1 MNQLRT
7 YEIIDIFTGSEFQTI
22 KSLITDHVSQKLGIS
37 IDLPTYHRQVN
48 NNGHLCMAPKSAR
61 VLTPGDSQ
69 KVLALSGTKSLLDSH
84 PGYQIANV
92 VYDSKKAEDR
102 PEFYFRLV
110 RPNQPGD
117 IGTPHCDFWFDQAM
131 GTNYGVGNTIKFWL
145 PIVLDPGK
153 NGLLFYPDAPKK
165 VPFVILSQNGF
176 NRPLID
182 CSLTQLGV
190 PVLPHPNYGQ
200 AIKFDDDILHCGALN
215 KGVATRV
222 SMEITLVKGK

>member
-92 VYDSKKAEDR
+92 VYDSKKSEDR

-117 IGTPHCDFWFDQAM
+117 IGTPHCDFWFDEAM
-131 GTNYGVGNTIKFWL
+131 GTNHGVGNTIKFWL

-153 NGLLFYPDAPKK
+153 NGS
-165 VPFVILSQNGF
+165 ILSRRAQRSSFRN
-176 NRPLID
+176 
-182 CSLTQLGV
+182 TV
-190 PVLPHPNYGQ
+190 PEWFQ
-200 AIKFDDDILHCGALN
+200 
-215 KGVATRV
+215 
-222 SMEITLVKGK
+222 